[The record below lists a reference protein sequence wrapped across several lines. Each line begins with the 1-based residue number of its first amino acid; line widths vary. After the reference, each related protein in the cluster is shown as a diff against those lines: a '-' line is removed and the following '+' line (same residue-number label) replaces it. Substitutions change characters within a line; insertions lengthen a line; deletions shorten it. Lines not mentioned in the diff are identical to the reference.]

1 MEPEGLY
8 EKNWTTGPLQ
18 INTLGKKIIFMHVIK
33 SAIWQFVRKADMALL
48 NPFRKIK
55 KFWGQM
61 YLFVVVN
68 NSPL

>member
-8 EKNWTTGPLQ
+8 EKTGPLQ
-18 INTLGKKIIFMHVIK
+18 INTLGKKNFMHVIK
-33 SAIWQFVRKADMALL
+33 SAIRQFVRKADMALL

-55 KFWGQM
+55 KNLGQM